1 MSPYLQE
8 LLVFAGATDVYAAV
22 PEIFTRFLRVQ
33 VSPSAVYRVTMA
45 VAAALPETALLA
57 PVATGA
63 TYAQVDGSMV
73 RLDGGWQEVKVC
85 RVYPRDAQT
94 GAPDLTQSRYC
105 AHLGTHTDF
114 TAKVEA
120 LLPAAPTHPLVF
132 LSDGARWID
141 QWIQKKYPKAV
152 CILDF
157 YHAAE
162 HLALAVKDVNLP
174 PQWLDKQCENLK
186 KSQVKSVL
194 KALAKLPDLDEERR
208 AALCKYYQNNAHR
221 MNYAHYQA
229 CGYDIGTGAI
239 EAAHKTLI
247 QVRMKRSGQ
256 QWSPQK
262 APLMLKL
269 RVAYKSQLWKTVEN
283 TLN

>member
-8 LLVFAGATDVYAAV
+8 LLVFAGVTDVYAAV
-22 PEIFTRFLRVQ
+22 PEVVSRFLRVQ

-45 VAAALPETALLA
+45 VAAALPESELLVPLA
-57 PVATGA
+57 AGP
-63 TYAQVDGSMV
+63 TYAQVDGSMI

-94 GAPDLTQSRYC
+94 GAPDLPQSHYC

-114 TAKVEA
+114 TAKVEQ
-120 LLPAAPTHPLVF
+120 LLPASPTHPLVF

-141 QWIQKKYPKAV
+141 QWIQEKYPHAV

-157 YHAAE
+157 YHALE
-162 HLALAVKDVNLP
+162 QLARAVQDVKLP
-174 PQWLDKQCENLK
+174 PGWLDKQRQNLK
-186 KSQVKSVL
+186 NSKTKKVL
-194 KALAKLPDLDEERR
+194 RALANLPGIDVERR
-208 AALCKYYQNNAHR
+208 VALEKYYANNAHR
-221 MNYAHYQA
+221 MDYAHYQK
-229 CGYDIGTGAI
+229 CGYDIGSGAI

-256 QWSPQK
+256 QWSPNK

-269 RVAYKSQLWKTVEN
+269 RVAYKSRCWKAVEN
-283 TLN
+283 AIQ